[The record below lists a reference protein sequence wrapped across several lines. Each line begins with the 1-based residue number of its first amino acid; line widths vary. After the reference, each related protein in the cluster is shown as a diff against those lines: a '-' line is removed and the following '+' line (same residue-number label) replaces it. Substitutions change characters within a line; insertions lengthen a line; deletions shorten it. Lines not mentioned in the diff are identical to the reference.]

1 MATVDTLR
9 DNLIDKLLTISNK
22 EYLSALNELV
32 EKSTSNN
39 ELVQLTEAQISMLKL
54 SDKDIESGN
63 LISHEQL
70 NKNDLKWLNEM

>member
-1 MATVDTLR
+1 MATIDVLR
-9 DNLIDKLLTISNK
+9 DSLIDKLLTISNK

-32 EKSTSNN
+32 ERSISNDSP
-39 ELVQLTEAQISMLKL
+39 VHLTEAQISMLKL

-70 NKNDLKWLNEM
+70 NQNDLKWLNEM